1 MGVKHLT
8 RAAVVVASALLAAAP
23 ATAIELGALQA
34 VPSGQAS
41 YVFRLAIVASPH
53 AADPPAVTV
62 HQPQDAISVVKHDRL
77 ELRLRSLTD
86 VELEVSHGGQTL
98 NRLLLRSELQ
108 AARAHLDA
116 ATAWKRYQAAK
127 ARGAPRPQLAALLD
141 SAYHAHQTW
150 GQFDPVAARQ
160 PLAQVEQERL
170 RVPTAAGRQPELG
183 TPEAESPEPPVA
195 TTTRPAAAGGL
206 DGAGLERELQAL
218 REEMHHLAGRA
229 TAWVGGGPPPAP
241 PEPQVAPPLLTLL
254 LAGVVL
260 VGATSLCTGYALQRR
275 AVARQRRRSGAE
287 PQAWRRITVVR
298 RVRVSRQS
306 RRRVR
311 VRAAPPPCQ
320 ALQAGAEPPA
330 GGVAPTFQG
339 GPAAPAQLAAAL
351 HKLRRELRHL
361 QRLLPT
367 SATAARPD
375 AEAGRAG
382 R

>member
-8 RAAVVVASALLAAAP
+8 CAAVVVASALLVAAP
-23 ATAIELGALQA
+23 VMAIELGELQA

-41 YVFRLAIVASPH
+41 YVFRLAIAASPH

-62 HQPQDAISVVKHDRL
+62 HRPQDAISVVTPNRL

-116 ATAWKRYQAAK
+116 ATAWKRYQVAK
-127 ARGAPRPQLAALLD
+127 ARGAPRPQLTALLD

-170 RVPTAAGRQPELG
+170 RVPTAGGRQPELDA
-183 TPEAESPEPPVA
+183 PEAASREPPVA
-195 TTTRPAAAGGL
+195 AITRPAATTAGSL

-229 TAWVGGGPPPAP
+229 TASLGGGPPPAHP
-241 PEPQVAPPLLTLL
+241 APQVAPPLLTLL
-254 LAGVVL
+254 LGGVVL
-260 VGATSLCTGYALQRR
+260 VGVTSLCTGYVLQRR
-275 AVARQRRRSGAE
+275 AVERQRRRWPVAAVPRPQFSGAE
-287 PQAWRRITVVR
+287 PQAWRRVTVMR
-298 RVRVSRQS
+298 RVRVSRQT

-311 VRAAPPPCQ
+311 
-320 ALQAGAEPPA
+320 
-330 GGVAPTFQG
+330 
-339 GPAAPAQLAAAL
+339 
-351 HKLRRELRHL
+351 
-361 QRLLPT
+361 
-367 SATAARPD
+367 
-375 AEAGRAG
+375 
-382 R
+382 